1 MDNYFQYLL
10 FLFIII
16 SLLSSFF
23 KKKDKP
29 ESKPGGTTPKP
40 PVRPQSS
47 STQENYDILN
57 EIENM
62 FKTQSPQPKKQPRK
76 TTIEEKSYK
85 PSDHTEDP
93 EWHREDPEWHEEDP
107 KWHEENPEWHEENPS
122 EHRLENWDERRKKAQ
137 VKLRQ
142 NLNQKILKEAKM
154 FEKSLTKNTQVV
166 DARKNLIK
174 KIKQP
179 STLKE
184 YVIISEILGKP
195 KAFQE

>member
-29 ESKPGGTTPKP
+29 ESKRRRTTPRPPLKP
-40 PVRPQSS
+40 QQSS
-47 STQENYDILN
+47 QQDDYDILN

-62 FKTQSPQPKKQPRK
+62 FKTQSSQTEKQPES
-76 TTIEEKSYK
+76 IPAEEKKYK
-85 PSDHTEDP
+85 PSEHTEDP
-93 EWHREDPEWHEEDP
+93 EWHEET
-107 KWHEENPEWHEENPS
+107 PS
-122 EHRLENWDERRKKAQ
+122 EHRMGSWDERRKKTED
-137 VKLRQ
+137 KLKQ
-142 NLNQKILKEAKM
+142 NLNEKILREAKM
-154 FEKSLTKNTQVV
+154 FEKNLAKKSQVV
-166 DARKNLIK
+166 DIRKDLIRK
-174 KIKQP
+174 MKQP
-179 STLKE
+179 SNLKG

>member
-1 MDNYFQYLL
+1 MDNYFEYLL

-16 SLLSSFF
+16 SLLSSLF

-29 ESKPGGTTPKP
+29 GSKPGSTTPKR
-40 PVRPQSS
+40 PVKPQPS

-62 FKTQSPQPKKQPRK
+62 FKTQSPQPEKRPRK
-76 TTIEEKSYK
+76 TAIEKKNYK
-85 PSDHTEDP
+85 PSEHTEDP
-93 EWHREDPEWHEEDP
+93 E
-107 KWHEENPEWHEENPS
+107 WHEENPEWHEEDPEWHEEEPS

-137 VKLRQ
+137 KKLRQ
-142 NLNQKILKEAKM
+142 NLNQKILKEAEI
-154 FEKSLTKNTQVV
+154 FEKSLTKKTQVIDV
-166 DARKNLIK
+166 RKNLIK

-184 YVIISEILGKP
+184 YIIISEILGKP

>member
-29 ESKPGGTTPKP
+29 ENKPGTTPRP
-40 PVRPQSS
+40 PVRPQPSS
-47 STQENYDILN
+47 AQENYDILN

-76 TTIEEKSYK
+76 TTIEEKNYK
-85 PSDHTEDP
+85 PSEHI
-93 EWHREDPEWHEEDP
+93 EDPEWHEEDP
-107 KWHEENPEWHEENPS
+107 EWHGEDPEWHKEDPEWHTEDAS

-137 VKLRQ
+137 IKLRQ
-142 NLNQKILKEAKM
+142 NLNQKILKEAEV
-154 FEKSLTKNTQVV
+154 FEKNLAKKTQVV
-166 DARKNLIK
+166 DVRKNLIK
-174 KIKQP
+174 KMKQP

>member
-23 KKKDKP
+23 KKKKP
-29 ESKPGGTTPKP
+29 ESKPEIPLPNPPAKP
-40 PVRPQSS
+40 QRSS
-47 STQENYDILN
+47 QQEDYDIMK
-57 EIENM
+57 EIEKM
-62 FKTQSPQPKKQPRK
+62 FKTQSPEPEKQPENIPTK
-76 TTIEEKSYK
+76 EKKYK
-85 PSDHTEDP
+85 PSEHTEDP
-93 EWHREDPEWHEEDP
+93 EWHKEDPEWHEEDP
-107 KWHEENPEWHEENPS
+107 EWHTEDPS

-142 NLNQKILKEAKM
+142 NLNQKILKEAEM
-154 FEKSLTKNTQVV
+154 FEKSLTKKTQVV

-184 YVIISEILGKP
+184 FVIISEILGKP

>member
-1 MDNYFQYLL
+1 MDDYFQYLL

-29 ESKPGGTTPKP
+29 ESKPGTTPKP
-40 PVRPQSS
+40 PVRPQPS

-62 FKTQSPQPKKQPRK
+62 FKTPSPQPVKQPGK
-76 TTIEEKSYK
+76 TAIKEKKYK
-85 PSDHTEDP
+85 PSEHTEDP
-93 EWHREDPEWHEEDP
+93 E
-107 KWHEENPEWHEENPS
+107 WHEENPEWHEEDPEWHEEDPS

-137 VKLRQ
+137 KKLRQ
-142 NLNQKILKEAKM
+142 NLNQKILKETKM
-154 FEKSLTKNTQVV
+154 FEKTLTNKSQVV
-166 DARKNLIK
+166 DIRKNLIK
-174 KIKQP
+174 KMKQP

-184 YVIISEILGKP
+184 YIIISEILGKP